1 MASRRTEDTEDLR
14 FRVLKL
20 VEAQPDLSQR
30 DLAEALGISN
40 GKVNYCLRALIAKGL
55 VKLSNFSNSR
65 HHLGYVYLLTP
76 SGIAEKAALT
86 RRFLQRKVAE
96 YEALKAEIEALRAD
110 VGAPGSREGVA
121 EAANGK

>member
-1 MASRRTEDTEDLR
+1 MASRRSEDTEDLR

-20 VEAQPDLSQR
+20 VESRPDISQR
-30 DLAEALGISN
+30 DLAAALGISN

-55 VKLSNFSNSR
+55 VKLSNFSNSK

-96 YEALKAEIEALRAD
+96 YEALKAEIESLRAD
-110 VGAPGSREGVA
+110 IGAAEPAEGVA
-121 EAANGK
+121 EATHGQ

>member
-1 MASRRTEDTEDLR
+1 MASRRSEDTEDLR

-20 VEAQPDLSQR
+20 VESQPDLSQR
-30 DLAEALGISN
+30 DLAAALGISN

-76 SGIAEKAALT
+76 SGIAEKASLT

-110 VGAPGSREGVA
+110 VGGQESREDVA